1 MLSSRRRSLAIAF
14 GVALARQALAQDLC
28 LPEPPPA
35 PLPSAA
41 SVAQPAPG
49 PPDKTIVVE
58 SNDLNVGRDS
68 AAEFSNQVTIH
79 YQGATIN
86 AESATFDRDNVEAL
100 GSVTLTAPD
109 VVVRAEDL
117 ELDAEAET
125 MQFSSAS
132 FDLPKRPARGSGE
145 HIKLS
150 SAGFMS
156 VANVLF
162 TTCPVN
168 NKSWELSA
176 REIDF
181 DMNAGLGT
189 AHGVKL
195 DFKGVPILYSPYFSF
210 PIDNQRKSGFLT
222 PSIGQR
228 DRTGLD
234 LAAPYYFNLAPNYDL
249 LVTPRYMSKRG
260 MQVNNE
266 FRYLLPASSGQLHF
280 EYLPDDREVDAS
292 RHYLNFRHD
301 THFGDDWR
309 VGVSLE
315 DVSDDTYFEDLR
327 TSLAAA
333 SVTHLNRY
341 VDLTYYAPS
350 WSMLTRV
357 QDYQTIDSTL
367 PDDQRPYQR
376 EPQMLFAGR
385 WLGPRIGFDSQTEL
399 VNFDRNV
406 GVTGWRLDSTE
417 EFSMRFAR
425 SGMYLTPAVAWRQT
439 NYWLDDNSVAPGTN
453 TTPSRGLSVTSLDTG
468 MRFEREAGDS
478 GRLQTLEPR
487 LLYVHVPFVDQSQLP
502 VFDTITPDF
511 NLVQLFRKYQF
522 VGPDRVAD
530 TNQVSF
536 GVTTRLIDSKGSERL
551 TATLGQTRYLEAQH
565 VSLPG
570 VTPNSVNASDYV
582 AEMSL
587 DRNVWNLD
595 LGFQWN
601 SETNSTARAETRF
614 EYRPQNDRLF
624 GFGYRFRQDLLE
636 QGDVSVVWP
645 VAERWR
651 IIGSYSYSFLESQ
664 ALEQFLGWEYDAC
677 CWRFRTVA
685 RRYVSRTGQQDSA
698 IQFQLELK
706 GLSQN
711 ARAPEDLLDRGIL
724 GYRSVSQTDK
734 SGL

>member
-1 MLSSRRRSLAIAF
+1 VIAL

-28 LPEPPPA
+28 LPEPPAA
-35 PLPSAA
+35 PLPSAVSA
-41 SVAQPAPG
+41 PQPAPG
-49 PPDKTIVVE
+49 PPDKTIEIEAKVI
-58 SNDLNVGRDS
+58 DVGRDS
-68 AAEFSNQVTIH
+68 PAEFSNQVTIH

-100 GSVTLTAPD
+100 GSVTVTAPD
-109 VVVRAEDL
+109 VTVRAEDV
-117 ELDAEAET
+117 ELDADAET
-125 MQFSSAS
+125 LQFSSAS
-132 FDLPKRPARGSGE
+132 FDLPKKPARGSGE
-145 HIKLS
+145 HIKLA

-168 NKSWELSA
+168 NKSWELHA

-222 PSIGQR
+222 PNIGQR

-249 LVTPRYMSKRG
+249 TVTPRYMSKRG
-260 MQVNNE
+260 IQVNNE
-266 FRYLLPASSGQLHF
+266 FRYLMPRNSGQLHF
-280 EYLPDDREVDAS
+280 EYLPDDKEINQT
-292 RHYLNFRHD
+292 RHYLNFRHE

-309 VGVSLE
+309 VGVGIE

-327 TSLAAA
+327 SSLAAS

-350 WSMLTRV
+350 WSLLTRV

-385 WLGPRIGFDSQTEL
+385 WLGPRLGFDSVTEL

-417 EFSMRFAR
+417 EFSVRFAR

-439 NYWLDDNSVAPGTN
+439 NYWLDESTVAPGTN
-453 TTPSRGLSVTSLDTG
+453 ATPSRGLPIASLDTG

-478 GRLQTLEPR
+478 GRVQTLEPR
-487 LLYVHVPFVDQSQLP
+487 LLYVHTPFVDQSQLP
-502 VFDTITPDF
+502 VFDTISPDF
-511 NLVQLFRKYQF
+511 NLIQLFRKYQF
-522 VGPDRVAD
+522 VGPDRIAD

-565 VSLPG
+565 VALPG
-570 VTPNSVNASDYV
+570 TTPNSANASDYV
-582 AEMSL
+582 AEMSY
-587 DRNVWNLD
+587 DRDVWNVD

-601 SETNSTARAETRF
+601 SETASTARAETRF

-624 GFGYRFRQDLLE
+624 GFGYRFRRDTLD

-685 RRYVSRTGQQDSA
+685 RRYVGRTGQQDSA
-698 IQFQLELK
+698 ITFQLELK
-706 GLSQN
+706 GLSQG